1 MDLRK
6 SNASKHLGFV
16 QNHTTEACS
25 FVCHL
30 KCLLILLQH
39 SQQVCNVLFS
49 PWISA
54 IEKIKDA
61 LVQLI
66 QQLKTSPDARR
77 KLLVHAC
84 IIRLPALTRS
94 CAWIERVWE
103 QNNYLPSPIT
113 WFHADLGA
121 ASWLITRLGSS
132 CESPRCEN
140 RAPLVVVIFSFDM
153 PFTNTASC
161 RYWII
166 YFAEKRFCFLNG
178 AVTKNGT
185 LTKPKPSCQVRRL
198 SKLKPLRLIC
208 MFSDKA
214 YSLICI
220 NCLCYVHICTF
231 LPLLSLPSSK
241 PIGMALNRNTQSPRK
256 VTKCHIQRQ
265 RCVMPW

>member
-1 MDLRK
+1 M
-6 SNASKHLGFV
+6 H
-16 QNHTTEACS
+16 
-25 FVCHL
+25 
-30 KCLLILLQH
+30 
-39 SQQVCNVLFS
+39 
-49 PWISA
+49 
-54 IEKIKDA
+54 
-61 LVQLI
+61 
-66 QQLKTSPDARR
+66 AR
-77 KLLVHAC
+77 
-84 IIRLPALTRS
+84 IIRLPVLTRS

-121 ASWLITRLGSS
+121 ASWLITRLGSG

-140 RAPLVVVIFSFDM
+140 RASLVVVIFSFDM

-166 YFAEKRFCFLNG
+166 YFAEKRFCFLNS

-185 LTKPKPSCQVRRL
+185 LTKPKPTCQVRRL

-241 PIGMALNRNTQSPRK
+241 PISPAEIHKSVFGGIYNVLLLIMLHHGVRVQKPPGDKLSPLGKFFYSQFCISSGSWITIFEFDQRK
-256 VTKCHIQRQ
+256 PISTNICYHFYGVGIAGT
-265 RCVMPW
+265 